1 MLRETFGQVDKSGK
15 IVLTGGA
22 GLVGQNLIL
31 SLKRKGYERITSID
45 RSSAGNAVI
54 RKLHSDV
61 TVIDADLA
69 DDGDW
74 ERQFEGASA
83 IVLLQ
88 AQISGLAYSQFT
100 RNTLGST
107 ERVLATARRYG
118 VPYLVHISSS
128 VVNSLADDF
137 YSRSKRA
144 QEEMVRESGL
154 RCVILR
160 PTLMF
165 GWFDRKHLGWLA
177 RFMTRAPAFPIPG
190 SGRYVRQPLFELDF
204 CAIIAACL
212 ERELA
217 GEYNISGLERVHYI
231 DLIRM
236 IKEATGAR
244 APVLRIPYRLFWLLV
259 RTYALVDRHPPFT
272 TQQLEALV
280 IPEEFEMIDWPGI
293 FGVPMTSLREALAR
307 TFRELPYC
315 DIVLPS

>member
-1 MLRETFGQVDKSGK
+1 MTRSRK

-31 SLKRKGYERITSID
+31 SLKQQGYERIVSID
-45 RSSAGNAVI
+45 RSAAGNAII
-54 RKLHSDV
+54 RKLHPDV

-69 DDGDW
+69 EEGDW
-74 ERQFEGASA
+74 QRQFAGADA

-100 RNTLGST
+100 RNTLRST
-107 ERVLATARRYG
+107 EQVLAAARRYAA
-118 VPYLVHISSS
+118 PYVVHVSSS

-137 YSRSKRA
+137 YSRSKRM
-144 QEEMVRESGL
+144 QEEMVRAAGL

-177 RFMTRAPAFPIPG
+177 RFMARAPVFPIPG
-190 SGRYVRQPLFELDF
+190 GGLYVRQPLFELDF

-212 ERELA
+212 ERRIT
-217 GEYNISGLERVHYI
+217 GEYNISGLERIHYI
-231 DLIRM
+231 DLVRM
-236 IKEATGAR
+236 IKQATGAR
-244 APVLRIPYRLFWLLV
+244 TPILRIPYRLFWLLL
-259 RTYALVDRHPPFT
+259 RAYALIDRHPPFT

-280 IPEEFEMIDWPGI
+280 IPEEFEMTDWPGI
-293 FGVPMTSLREALAR
+293 FGVAMTPLPKALER

-315 DIVLPS
+315 DIVLQL